1 MYGMDQF
8 ENELKE
14 LRIVL
19 SDVQKQQFEEY
30 YKLLVEWNEV
40 MNLTAITDY
49 KDVMK
54 KHFFD
59 SLTVVRAY
67 PEILTEVVSVIDIGT
82 GAGFPGIPLKI
93 AFPQIRLTLLDSLQ
107 KRLKF
112 LQEVSDKLELGEIQ
126 MLHGRAEDY
135 AKQPE
140 FREHFDLCVSRA
152 VANLST
158 LSEYLIPLVKV
169 GGKCICMKAANAT
182 EEIDQ
187 AKKAIS
193 ILCGAISKVDEFCL
207 PQSDIGRTIIEIKK
221 EKQTPNKYPRK
232 AGLPSKE
239 PIK

>member
-67 PEILTEVVSVIDIGT
+67 PEIMTENVSVIDIGT

-93 AFPQIRLTLLDSLQ
+93 AFPQI
-107 KRLKF
+107 
-112 LQEVSDKLELGEIQ
+112 
-126 MLHGRAEDY
+126 
-135 AKQPE
+135 
-140 FREHFDLCVSRA
+140 
-152 VANLST
+152 
-158 LSEYLIPLVKV
+158 
-169 GGKCICMKAANAT
+169 
-182 EEIDQ
+182 
-187 AKKAIS
+187 
-193 ILCGAISKVDEFCL
+193 
-207 PQSDIGRTIIEIKK
+207 
-221 EKQTPNKYPRK
+221 
-232 AGLPSKE
+232 
-239 PIK
+239 

>member
-8 ENELKE
+8 ENELKNCGSFF
-14 LRIVL
+14 

-54 KHFFD
+54 SIFFD

-67 PEILTEVVSVIDIGT
+67 PEIMTGNVSVIDIGT

-93 AFPQIRLTLLDSLQ
+93 AFPQIRLTLLILYK

-126 MLHGRAEDY
+126 MLHGSGGLC
-135 AKQPE
+135 KQPE

-158 LSEYLIPLVKV
+158 LSEL
-169 GGKCICMKAANAT
+169 
-182 EEIDQ
+182 
-187 AKKAIS
+187 
-193 ILCGAISKVDEFCL
+193 CL
-207 PQSDIGRTIIEIKK
+207 PYVKENGKFIPYKAEKAEAEIEAAQKAVDLLGGEISDKIEFQLPGGDMGRTLVVIDKIKK
-221 EKQTPNKYPRK
+221 TPKKYPRK
-232 AGLPSKE
+232 AGTPAKM
-239 PIK
+239 PIV

>member
-67 PEILTEVVSVIDIGT
+67 PEIMTENVSVIDIGT

-140 FREHFDLCVSRA
+140 FRENFDLCVSRA

-158 LSEYLIPLVKV
+158 LSELCIPYVKEN
-169 GGKCICMKAANAT
+169 GKFIPYKAERAEA
-182 EEIDQ
+182 EIEAAQ
-187 AKKAIS
+187 KA
-193 ILCGAISKVDEFCL
+193 VDH
-207 PQSDIGRTIIEIKK
+207 
-221 EKQTPNKYPRK
+221 
-232 AGLPSKE
+232 
-239 PIK
+239 

>member
-67 PEILTEVVSVIDIGT
+67 IGT

-158 LSEYLIPLVKV
+158 LSEL
-169 GGKCICMKAANAT
+169 
-182 EEIDQ
+182 
-187 AKKAIS
+187 
-193 ILCGAISKVDEFCL
+193 CL
-207 PQSDIGRTIIEIKK
+207 PYVKENGKFIPYKAEKAEAEIEAAQKAVDLLGGEISDKIEFQLPGGDMGRTLVVIDKIKK
-221 EKQTPNKYPRK
+221 TPKKYPRK
-232 AGLPSKE
+232 AGTPAKM
-239 PIK
+239 PIV

>member
-67 PEILTEVVSVIDIGT
+67 PEILTEAVSVIDIGT

-93 AFPQIRLTLLDSLQ
+93 A
-107 KRLKF
+107 
-112 LQEVSDKLELGEIQ
+112 
-126 MLHGRAEDY
+126 
-135 AKQPE
+135 
-140 FREHFDLCVSRA
+140 

-158 LSEYLIPLVKV
+158 LSEL
-169 GGKCICMKAANAT
+169 
-182 EEIDQ
+182 
-187 AKKAIS
+187 
-193 ILCGAISKVDEFCL
+193 CL
-207 PQSDIGRTIIEIKK
+207 PYVKENGKFIPYKAEKAEVEIEAAQKAVDLLGGEISDKIEFQLPGGDMGRTLVVIDKIKK
-221 EKQTPNKYPRK
+221 TPKKYPRK
-232 AGLPSKE
+232 AGTPAKM
-239 PIK
+239 PIV